1 MNEKFN
7 KTKLT
12 LAISLLCC
20 SANIYAAAQVE
31 PEVDPE
37 DDVEVITVSS
47 TKRSL
52 IKALDIKRQSDSIVD
67 GITASELGVFP
78 DANVA
83 DSLSHITG
91 VTIDRTSGGEGQGV
105 SIRGLGPEF
114 SIVTINNRIMA
125 TDSSSRDFAFDV
137 LPSSVISEAWVH
149 KSVTAS
155 QLEGSIGGAI
165 NLKTARPFDNPGTHG
180 SFGAEGIYGE
190 QADKFGYKLTS
201 VGSHTFN
208 DNTMGILVSA
218 LYSRAPTRT
227 DELSDNWWEPST
239 STNWSWDRNGDGLTN
254 DPADDELIFPGTIA
268 YTAREENKERTAVS
282 AAFQYRPNNDLDIV
296 IDALWTRLDTPSKGY
311 TESYF
316 FPDVIASGSDATYG
330 GIKTELNPLGTLVTG
345 ITVQNLVPQLVTLE
359 EHRVVDTVNLG
370 ANFTYNVTDNSVLT
384 GDIYM
389 STATREAGGKDRFVV
404 SVPVVAGETTARMEL
419 TDGGLPSITLDFA
432 DNEGGITQVSD
443 IVGNGQFG
451 PHFTRLEGIDIDDQV
466 IGASLGH
473 EIFLDMAVL
482 DSVEYGVVYNKR
494 TKDREQYDNRAN
506 MSLYSGAPFTWDDVD
521 ADVVQ
526 AFPFDNFL
534 DGVSGDFPREF
545 TVFDVAKAFEAIKSA
560 DGNPNVINPL
570 TGEPYVAGYSDALF
584 PVFNSNLSGSV
595 EEETVSL
602 YAQSNFS
609 LELDNMNI
617 SGNIGLRYVQ
627 TDVTSS
633 GYDSPILSVSE
644 APQTIWASVVD
655 YGPTVAIE
663 IENDYDELLPS
674 MNLQFEFS
682 EELVVRL
689 SYAEVMSR
697 PGIDQLSTQV
707 DHDSLTYNQ
716 WYITKIG
723 DPGLSP
729 VTAEQADLSIEWY
742 YKEGSSVSAAIFQK
756 DIRGFVQSGIDLFEA
771 NPEEKP
777 TYLVENPIRWA
788 PSGTYEEVAFT
799 IAGPRNLDQAK
810 ILGYEFALQHF
821 FDSGFGIVSNYTY
834 IDTESIVSGFSV
846 GVLENIP
853 DTSYSLSLMYNSDKM
868 SLNLSAYHTE
878 SFVTSHWSPLNV
890 FAEDGSVTDTYKG
903 KADPTTWSSASATFY
918 VAEGLEVYAQLDNL
932 LDEGWHGYNG
942 TTDLPG
948 SYAEWGRTAK
958 AGVRYKF

>member
-1 MNEKFN
+1 MNDKFK

-12 LAISLLCC
+12 LAISLLC
-20 SANIYAAAQVE
+20 SSITTYAAEE
-31 PEVDPE
+31 PVAEE
-37 DDVEVITVSS
+37 EYEIITVSS

-52 IKALDIKRQSDSIVD
+52 IKALDVKRQSDSIVD

-91 VTIDRTSGGEGQGV
+91 ITIDRTSGGEGQGV

-114 SIVTINNRIMA
+114 SIVTINGRIMA

-165 NLKTARPFDNPGTHG
+165 NLKTARPFDNAGTHG
-180 SFGAEGIYGE
+180 AFGAEGIYRD
-190 QADKFGYKLTS
+190 QADKYGYKLTG

-208 DNTMGILVSA
+208 DDTMGILVSA

-239 STNWSWDRNGDGLTN
+239 STNWSWDRNGDGVTN
-254 DPADDELIFPGTIA
+254 DPADNELIFPGTIA
-268 YTAREENKERTAVS
+268 YTAREEDKERTAIS
-282 AAFQYRPNNDLDIV
+282 AVFQYRPNSDLDV
-296 IDALWTRLDTPSKGY
+296 VVDALWTRLDTPSKGY

-316 FPDVIASGSDATYG
+316 FPDVIASGTDVTYG
-330 GIKTELNPLGTLVTG
+330 GIKTELNPLGTHVTG
-345 ITVQNLVPQLVTLE
+345 LTVTNLVPQLVTLE
-359 EHRVVDTVNLG
+359 EHRVVDTVNVG
-370 ANFTYNVTDNSVLT
+370 ANFTYNVTENSVLT
-384 GDIYM
+384 GDAYM

-404 SVPVVAGETTARMEL
+404 SIPVVAGETTARMEL
-419 TDGGLPSITLDFA
+419 NDGGLPSITLDFA
-432 DNEGGITQVSD
+432 ENEGGITEVSD

-451 PHFTRLEGIDIDDQV
+451 PHFTRLEGINIDDQV

-473 EIFLDMAVL
+473 EIFLDL
-482 DSVEYGVVYNKR
+482 EIIDSVEYGAVYNKR
-494 TKDREQYDNRAN
+494 TKEREQYDNSAN
-506 MSLYSGAPFTWDDVD
+506 MSLYSGAPFAWDDVD
-521 ADVVQ
+521 AEVVE
-526 AFPFDNFL
+526 AWPFDNFL
-534 DGVSGDFPREF
+534 DNVSGDFPREF
-545 TVFDVAKAFEAIKSA
+545 AIFNVENAFDAIRSA

-584 PVFNSNLSGSV
+584 PVFNSNLSGAV

-602 YAQSNFS
+602 YVQGNFS
-609 LELDNMNI
+609 LELDSVNI
-617 SGNIGLRYVQ
+617 SGNLGLRYVQ
-627 TDVTSS
+627 TDVTST

-655 YGPTVAIE
+655 YGPTVAVKV
-663 IENDYDELLPS
+663 ENDYDKLLPS

-682 EELVVRL
+682 EELLVRL

-707 DHDSLTYNQ
+707 DHDALSWNEWT
-716 WYITKIG
+716 ITKIG
-723 DPGLSP
+723 DPALTP
-729 VTAEQADLSIEWY
+729 VTGQQADISIEWY

-756 DIRGFVQSGIDLFEA
+756 DIRGFVQSGRDAFES
-771 NPEEKP
+771 NPEDRP
-777 TYLVENPIRWA
+777 TYLVENPVRWA

-799 IAGPRNLDQAK
+799 VLGPRNLDRAK
-810 ILGYEFALQHF
+810 ILGYEFAVQHF

-834 IDTESIVSGFSV
+834 IDTESIVNDFSV

-868 SLNLSAYHTE
+868 SLNLSAYHNE
-878 SFVTSHWSPLNV
+878 GFVTSHWSPLNIYD
-890 FAEDGSVTDTYKG
+890 ENGSVTDTYKSM
-903 KADPTTWSSASATFY
+903 AAPSTWSSASATFY
-918 VAEGLEVYAQLDNL
+918 VAEGLEAYVQIDNL
-932 LDEGWHGYNG
+932 LDEGWHGFSG
-942 TTDLPG
+942 TTNLPG
-948 SYAEWGRTAK
+948 SYSEWGRTART
-958 AGVRYKF
+958 GVRYKF

>member
-1 MNEKFN
+1 MTPKFY

-20 SANIYAAAQVE
+20 ATNIYAADEVE
-31 PEVDPE
+31 QEE
-37 DDVEVITVSS
+37 EYEVITVTS

-52 IKALDIKRQSDSIVD
+52 IKALDLKRQSDSIVD

-114 SIVTINNRIMA
+114 SIVTINGRIMA

-165 NLKTARPFDNPGTHG
+165 NLKTARPFDQAGTHG
-180 SFGAEGIYGE
+180 AFGAEGIYGE
-190 QADKFGYKLTS
+190 QAEKFGYKLTG

-208 DNTMGILVSA
+208 DDTMGILVSA

-239 STNWSWDRNGDGLTN
+239 SDNWSWDRNGNGVVGPD
-254 DPADDELIFPGTIA
+254 DPQDNELIFPGTIA
-268 YTAREENKERTAVS
+268 YTAREENKERTAIS
-282 AAFQYRPNNDLDIV
+282 AAFQYRPNSDLDIV
-296 IDALWTRLDTPSKGY
+296 VDALWTRLDTPSKGY

-316 FPDVIASGSDATYG
+316 FPDVIASGTDVTYG
-330 GIKTELNPLGTLVTG
+330 GIKTELNPLGTHVTG
-345 ITVQNLVPQLVTLE
+345 LTVQNLVPQLVTLE
-359 EHRVVDTVNLG
+359 EHRVVDTVNFG
-370 ANFTYNVTDNSVLT
+370 ANFTYNLTENSVLT
-384 GDIYM
+384 GDAYV

-404 SVPVVAGETTARMEL
+404 SIPVVAGETTARMEL

-432 DNEGGITQVSD
+432 DNDGGITQVSD

-451 PHFTRLEGIDIDDQV
+451 PHFTRLEGINIDDQV

-473 EIFLDMAVL
+473 QIFLDMPIL
-482 DSVEYGVVYNKR
+482 ESVEYGAVYNKR
-494 TKDREQYDNRAN
+494 TKEREQYDNSAN
-506 MSLYSGAPFTWDDVD
+506 MSLYSGAPFSWDDVD

-526 AFPFDNFL
+526 AWPFDNFL
-534 DGVSGDFPREF
+534 DNVSGDFPREF
-545 TVFDVAKAFEAIKSA
+545 TVFNVAKAFDAIRSA

-570 TGEPYVAGYSDALF
+570 TGEPYVEGYSDALF
-584 PVFNSNLSGSV
+584 PVFNSNLSGAV

-602 YAQSNFS
+602 YVQSNFS
-609 LELDNMNI
+609 VELDMVNI
-617 SGNIGLRYVQ
+617 SGNLGLRYVQ
-627 TDVTSS
+627 TDVTSTGS
-633 GYDSPILSVSE
+633 DSPILSVSE

-655 YGPTVAIE
+655 YGPTVAIKV
-663 IENDYDELLPS
+663 ENDYDELLPS
-674 MNLQFEFS
+674 LNLQFEFF
-682 EELVVRL
+682 EDLLVRFA
-689 SYAEVMSR
+689 YAQVIAR

-716 WYITKIG
+716 WSITKIG
-723 DPGLSP
+723 DPSLTP
-729 VTAEQADLSIEWY
+729 VTADQADISVEWY

-756 DIRGFVQSGIDLFEA
+756 DIRGFVQSGRDVFEA
-771 NPEEKP
+771 NPEDKP
-777 TYLVENPIRWA
+777 TYLVENPVRWD
-788 PSGTYEEVAFT
+788 PSGTYEEVPFT
-799 IAGPRNLDQAK
+799 ILGPKNLDRAK
-810 ILGYEFALQHF
+810 ILGYEFAVQHF

-834 IDTESIVSGFSV
+834 IDTESIVDDFSV

-853 DTSYSLSLMYNSDKM
+853 DTSYSLSLMYNNDKM

-878 SFVTSHWSPLNV
+878 AFVTSHWSPLNIYD
-890 FAEDGSVTDTYKG
+890 ENGGVTNTYKSM
-903 KADPTTWSSASATFY
+903 ADPTTWSSASATFY
-918 VAEGLEVYAQLDNL
+918 VAEGIEAYVQIDNL
-932 LDEGWHGYNG
+932 LDAGWHGYSG
-942 TTDLPG
+942 TTNLPG

-958 AGVRYKF
+958 VGVRYKF